1 MTVKHWLLQDEQL
14 GNKASIRYK
23 RITFNLIKCFYRLL
37 CCFWVLQLLWLILAM
52 EAMAMDAAM
61 ATEAMV
67 MVVMEVM
74 VEDIMEKEM
83 LMQRL

>member
-1 MTVKHWLLQDEQL
+1 MLRKLDGYPFSNQTNHFH
-14 GNKASIRYK
+14 S
-23 RITFNLIKCFYRLL
+23 RLL
-37 CCFWVLQLLWLILAM
+37 CCFWELPLLWPILAM
-52 EAMAMDAAM
+52 EDMAMV
-61 ATEAMV
+61 TEAMV